1 MKHTKTIA
9 LLSGALILGL
19 GGGAL
24 VGDHIM
30 SDPHR
35 AAAVVNTLNDAPNTA
50 QLSPA
55 YFVPFN
61 NKSFSGNYLASR
73 HAQAAHDWNKASES
87 LDTVLKKDPEN
98 LTNLKRAMV
107 IAMGSGQHDKAFS
120 YADRILKAEPDHAL
134 SIMFTAVRAFHDG
147 EHAKSRTIT
156 DTMADGGI
164 TDFIKPLLIGW
175 NSAALGALETD
186 NLNQNSV
193 HFYHGIMIADYLKKY
208 DDVKRLL
215 KESMTAGEITP
226 ADTAR
231 IADIY
236 AHIGETDKALQIYQT
251 LAKLLGETDEIKER
265 IAKITTGEKL
275 DGYNAIT
282 SAKQGLAQSMVDMA
296 QILFQDYSDDSARI
310 FSHMGLYLNPDLTEA
325 KLLLADVTARHDQN
339 DQAAKYYKSI
349 PKDDERY
356 LEAQR
361 KASAL
366 LEDMGEIDKAEALLQ
381 KLVTEHDDLLSQ
393 IIIGDLHRNH
403 ENFDDAIKSYNK
415 AVKMMGG
422 EITPEYWHVH
432 YRRGMAYERAGQWDK
447 AEKDLLAAIEYRPED
462 PYILNYLAYSWADKG
477 ENLEQALD
485 MLRTAFSL
493 RPADGYISDSLGWV
507 LYRMGRIDEALPYL
521 EKSVALLPYD
531 ATINDHLGDAYW
543 RSGRKLEA
551 RFQWN
556 RAINNGEEEDKI
568 AEIQAKLENGLPEQD
583 ILHDKNT
590 STATQQLIKID
601 NTVQVDASDSSA
613 NGS

>member
-120 YADRILKAEPDHAL
+120 YADRILEAEPDHAL

-175 NSAALGALETD
+175 N
-186 NLNQNSV
+186 
-193 HFYHGIMIADYLKKY
+193 
-208 DDVKRLL
+208 
-215 KESMTAGEITP
+215 TP

-507 LYRMGRIDEALPYL
+507 LYRMGRPF
-521 EKSVALLPYD
+521 
-531 ATINDHLGDAYW
+531 
-543 RSGRKLEA
+543 R
-551 RFQWN
+551 
-556 RAINNGEEEDKI
+556 
-568 AEIQAKLENGLPEQD
+568 
-583 ILHDKNT
+583 
-590 STATQQLIKID
+590 
-601 NTVQVDASDSSA
+601 
-613 NGS
+613 